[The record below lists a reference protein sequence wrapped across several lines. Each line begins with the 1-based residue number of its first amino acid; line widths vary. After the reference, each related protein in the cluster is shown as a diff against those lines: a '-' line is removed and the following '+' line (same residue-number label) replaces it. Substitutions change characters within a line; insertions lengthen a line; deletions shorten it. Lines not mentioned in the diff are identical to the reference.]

1 MRTPNESKAKAWF
14 EFDDAPLDDES
25 AEDITSQ
32 LNSSNESAY
41 GSDSKRQNTVPLPKS
56 KPGPEQNCVS
66 TAPNTHQIETRI
78 LEQTREID
86 TRLQRQ
92 EEKFTKLFQD
102 ERDKDQI
109 KREDARDKEQLT
121 RKDANKNA
129 REAVEKKRFDKL
141 HLEMKDLKTSIVERD
156 KADELKELRKANARL
171 VECLQKG
178 SAGGPSRSLI
188 IVLLNL

>member
-1 MRTPNESKAKAWF
+1 MAASFFFIVERTSRECS
-14 EFDDAPLDDES
+14 PLFAFFLSS
-25 AEDITSQ
+25 AERCFFCTACSADSSRSSSSSTTS
-32 LNSSNESAY
+32 
-41 GSDSKRQNTVPLPKS
+41 
-56 KPGPEQNCVS
+56 
-66 TAPNTHQIETRI
+66 APNTHQIETRI

-86 TRLQRQ
+86 NRLQRQ

-129 REAVEKKRFDKL
+129 REAVEKERFDKL

-156 KADELKELRKANARL
+156 KADELKELRKANALL
-171 VECLQKG
+171 VECLKKD